1 MKKIIGWQTYPM
13 SKNLTGS
20 NRIQFP
26 RASFK
31 LQRVRRRLEYWK
43 MFAQTDFVKKIL
55 TSTLLS
61 IFKIFS
67 KISKVADFFVDGH
80 FDFHDKLW
88 KSSSGIINESRW
100 HVTRDYDWRTYPV
113 LLDRVAY
120 IKNWFPKFRRL
131 C

>member
-1 MKKIIGWQTYPM
+1 
-13 SKNLTGS
+13 
-20 NRIQFP
+20 
-26 RASFK
+26 
-31 LQRVRRRLEYWK
+31 
-43 MFAQTDFVKKIL
+43 MFAQTDFAKKIL

>member
-1 MKKIIGWQTYPM
+1 
-13 SKNLTGS
+13 
-20 NRIQFP
+20 
-26 RASFK
+26 
-31 LQRVRRRLEYWK
+31 

-100 HVTRDYDWRTYPV
+100 HVSSDFDWRTYPV

-120 IKNWFPKFRRL
+120 TKNWFPKFRRKYMVQL
-131 C
+131 MLRDTFNIERRWLILILIVL